1 MKKTIFL
8 SLATIFVLVSCNK
21 EVALLDAKGGEDP
34 EVIKEQV
41 TVTATIPSNG
51 MSTKV
56 SLTQD
61 GSDKKV
67 IKVAWEEDD
76 RITINGETFDIVNA
90 SISGD
95 GKTADFTGTVPSAD
109 GSGKY
114 NISYTKAFPI
124 SGDDYNKQ
132 TQAEDGSTAHLP
144 FSVALNGA
152 SDYTS
157 ISFVDGNQGGTL
169 VESSV
174 LHLRAQLPDG
184 APWLNDIQKVIFKS
198 SANVFNGSNTLT
210 LTLTNHGTG
219 GDRLLDIYAALPAG
233 SDIALPDILVQF
245 QVSANEYDKYSAYRE
260 FSPAKSLPDGNAHYL
275 GIDCSSIASFA
286 NASTTG
292 IGESTANPY
301 LIGDQHQM
309 QEIAL
314 SATKQY
320 YKLVDDID
328 MSGVTWTPW
337 NKASGFNDCVD
348 FNGND
353 KSISH
358 LNYPLF
364 YVLKA
369 STVKNLTFKDATISI
384 TGRGGT
390 LAQFIQGTG
399 TEVTNVDVDNLSV
412 TAEQYTGGLIGR
424 INNASGTVAATFS
437 DCDITNT
444 NVSSGTASH
453 AGGVIGSVEYAVTI
467 TDCTF
472 SEGSVS
478 SGGGSTG
485 GVAGNMSA
493 GTLTGCSVA
502 GNVTSTGKSY
512 VGGLVGYAYAGT
524 ISKCCYKSGT
534 VTGDSYLGGLVGVK
548 VGTNSLGINNSY
560 VSGNVL
566 GTGQRTGGILGDYDA
581 AGTCTIENCYVSG
594 SVKSDRCV
602 GGIVGHV
609 RATGL
614 SLIRCMPYNSEIW
627 ATSTDASS
635 DYYSSGVVVGY
646 SSAALVVNY
655 CYRKNIA
662 DGEWPFTEYAK
673 YSANNKV
680 TNHGFITSAGSIP
693 KRIDSWSYSYY
704 HHGRKT
710 SASNLS
716 ALVQMGSAIGES
728 WDSDI
733 WDFSKDFPELK
744 K

>member
-1 MKKTIFL
+1 MREEKIMKKTIFL
-8 SLATIFVLVSCNK
+8 SLVTIFVLVSCNK
-21 EVALLDAKGGEDP
+21 EVALLDAKGSEDP

-41 TVTATIPSNG
+41 TVTATIPSDG

-67 IKVAWEEDD
+67 IKVAWEEGD

-157 ISFVDGNQGGTL
+157 ISFVDGNHGGKL

-245 QVSANEYDKYSAYRE
+245 QVSNNEYDKYSAYRE

-275 GIDCSSIASFA
+275 GIDCSSISSFA
-286 NASTTG
+286 NGSTTG
-292 IGESTANPY
+292 IGESTSNPY

-309 QEIAL
+309 QAIAL
-314 SATKQY
+314 SSTKQY
-320 YKLVDDID
+320 YKLVDNID
-328 MSGVTWTPW
+328 MTSVSWTPW
-337 NKASGFNDCVD
+337 NKASGYNDCVD
-348 FNGND
+348 FNGNA

-399 TEVTNVDVDNLSV
+399 TEVTNVDVDNVSV

-424 INNASGTVAATFS
+424 INSGSGVVAATIS
-437 DCDITNT
+437 NCDLTNT
-444 NVSSGTASH
+444 TVSSGGNTH
-453 AGGVIGSVEYAVTI
+453 TGGIVGSVEYATTINDCSFSGDVTA
-467 TDCTF
+467 T
-472 SEGSVS
+472 
-478 SGGGSTG
+478 
-485 GVAGNMSA
+485 A
-493 GTLTGCSVA
+493 
-502 GNVTSTGKSY
+502 KQY
-512 VGGLVGYAYAGT
+512 VGGIVGYITEGT
-524 ISKCCYKSGT
+524 ISKCCYISGT
-534 VTGDSYLGGLVGVK
+534 VSGDSYLGGLVGVK
-548 VGTNSLGINNSY
+548 LGTTALSIDNCY

-566 GTGQRTGGILGDYDA
+566 GTGQRVGGILGDYDA

-602 GGIVGHV
+602 GGIVGFV

-614 SLIRCMPYNSEIW
+614 SLIRCMPYNSEIR
-627 ATSTDASS
+627 ATSESS
-635 DYYSSGVVVGY
+635 NDYYSSGVVVGY
-646 SSAALVVNY
+646 SAADLVVNY
-655 CYRKNIA
+655 CFRANIA
-662 DGEWPFTEYAK
+662 DASWPFSEYAK
-673 YSANNKV
+673 YSANNTV
-680 TNHGFITSAGSIP
+680 TNHAFITSAGSIT
-693 KRIDSWSYSYY
+693 KRIDSWAYSYY

-710 SASNLS
+710 SAANLS
-716 ALVQMGSAIGES
+716 ALVQMGSAIGSS
-728 WDSDI
+728 WSSDI
-733 WDFSKDFPELK
+733 WDFSGDYPTLK
-744 K
+744 